1 MDCFVSLSINV
12 ECCGF
17 FLDRRRL
24 LWIVVDRCRSLFV
37 VPCFA
42 KYAIQI
48 KRNKTLKVLL
58 KNRNKLFLTM
68 ETLEETLADVH
79 VKTASSKS
87 CSKNLYLP
95 SFFCRSVEFLRKFIE
110 ILLRKASLSEMKFGW
125 NQLTTNESYST
136 AL

>member
-1 MDCFVSLSINV
+1 MSLQITV

-17 FLDRRRL
+17 FLDRRGL
-24 LWIVVDRCRSLFV
+24 LWIVADRCRSLFV

-110 ILLRKASLSEMKFGW
+110 ILLRKASLSEMKFG
-125 NQLTTNESYST
+125 
-136 AL
+136 